1 MKNKI
6 LLNKLNK
13 RKQSCAL
20 KSKTLFRDIYDLDF
34 MLRLEESIF
43 SRW

>member
-13 RKQSCAL
+13 SKSCAL